1 MFFGDGTNGHKF
13 ANAGVRENNID
24 SSFYLCNSLVET
36 IKVGQFGNV
45 SLNAR
50 NVATDCLHGLV
61 ELLLAPTRDEDV
73 GTLVDEE
80 FCRSQPN
87 PFRAPGDDGY
97 FALQLFTFGHRR
109 SAP

>member
-61 ELLLAPTRDEDV
+61 DLLLAPTRDEDV
-73 GTLVDEE
+73 ATLVDAE
-80 FCRSQPN
+80 FGLSQPN
-87 PFRAPGDDGY
+87 PSPASADYGY
-97 FALQLFTFGHRR
+97 LARLL
-109 SAP
+109 